1 MQRRSIRLAIG
12 FPIAFALL
20 SVTALPSA
28 ADPAAA
34 GPIRVFKYDRST
46 QGAANLTDAEGS
58 LSDRDRIEA
67 PDTGPFFAEA
77 SAGVSRNGASAAGV
91 TRHISS
97 IGGRSLMLDG
107 HCDANVSVKDLETQ
121 QASGSCGDH
130 YEIGFELARPV
141 KASLVGEIS
150 SATTGFA
157 GGFGE
162 ISLRSSSGE
171 LIAGISGDF
180 GTLDER
186 LILAPGSYRLLATG
200 NAGASIIQYSGDNFS
215 AVTFDQRVTLSIR
228 NY

>member
-1 MQRRSIRLAIG
+1 LLLALAC
-12 FPIAFALL
+12 PVALAAL
-20 SVTALPSA
+20 HLAALPSA

-46 QGAANLTDAEGS
+46 QGAASLTDAEGS

-67 PDTGPFFAEA
+67 PDTAPFFAEA

-97 IGGRSLMLDG
+97 IGGRSLVLDG

-121 QASGSCGDH
+121 HANASCGDH
-130 YEIGFELARPV
+130 YEIGFELTRPV

-150 SATTGFA
+150 SATTGLA
-157 GGFGE
+157 GGYGE
-162 ISLRSSSGE
+162 ISLRTSSGE
-171 LIAGISGDF
+171 VIAEITGDF
-180 GTLDER
+180 GMLDER

-200 NAGASIIQYSGDNFS
+200 SAGASISPDGDGFS
-215 AVTFDQRVTLSIR
+215 AVTFDQRVTLGIR